1 AIWWTLPSRPVGLAA
16 AVAFDADGVPTIR
29 AASERDAAI
38 ALGYLHAR
46 DRLFQ
51 MEMMRRN
58 AEGRLSE
65 LAGPAT
71 LRLDRFHRTLGLAGR
86 AEADYAALLPDTRA
100 ILDAYAEGVNLL
112 IRQRGRFASPEFLP
126 LGTPEPWRPAQ
137 SLLWAKTMGLYLS
150 NNWRTEIERAS
161 LAARLPPE
169 RLWELWP
176 LDSSPG
182 RPDVLALDGPR
193 PAPVR
198 AAEAP
203 ALPGVATL
211 LAQLPVFGTD
221 APLPSSASNAW
232 AVSRGVRGAPILASD
247 PHLSYGAPVIW
258 YLARIELPE
267 RTLRGATSPGVPFVV
282 IGRSHDLAWG
292 FTTTHSD
299 TQDVFI
305 EDEAAVT
312 ASREEV
318 IRVRGAPDHRLRIR
332 ETRNGPVI
340 SDLDPGQ
347 GRMLAV
353 RMANLEPNDSAAT
366 GLLALNR
373 AASLAEARAAAAL
386 IASPPQN
393 LMLADRHGGI
403 AMFLTGRVPIRAEG
417 HDGALPARAA
427 PWQGF
432 VPFDALPHAG
442 NPASGRLVNANNRIQ
457 PPPEPGTSAEPYL
470 GRDWFGDWRF
480 RRIHERLDA
489 APASLDGS
497 AAIQMDAVSLLAREA
512 LPVLAAL
519 PRGSG
524 ALATAQA
531 LLANWDGGIRADAAQ
546 PLIWNAFARRLQ
558 ALAFRRAGVP
568 DAPDSAEFLRFL
580 LHDEGAA
587 WWCGGDCR
595 ALAGIALAE
604 VVGELAARLGTDP
617 EAWRWGALHVARFEH
632 PLLRFVPVLGRLT
645 SLAAPVSGDNET
657 VQRQGMR
664 GTGWTAI
671 HGSGLRFVAD
681 MADADSAHLVIATGQ
696 SGHPLSRH
704 WGDWL
709 ARWRDGP

>member
-1 AIWWTLPSRPVGLAA
+1 
-16 AVAFDADGVPTIR
+16 
-29 AASERDAAI
+29 
-38 ALGYLHAR
+38 
-46 DRLFQ
+46 
-51 MEMMRRN
+51 
-58 AEGRLSE
+58 
-65 LAGPAT
+65 
-71 LRLDRFHRTLGLAGR
+71 
-86 AEADYAALLPDTRA
+86 
-100 ILDAYAEGVNLL
+100 VNLL
-112 IRQRGRFASPEFLP
+112 IRQRGRFAAPEFLP
-126 LGTPEPWRPAQ
+126 LGTAEPWRPAQ

-150 NNWRTEIERAS
+150 NNWRTEIERS
-161 LAARLPPE
+161 DLAARLPPD

-176 LDSSPG
+176 LDASPG

-193 PAPVR
+193 PPPVR
-198 AAEAP
+198 AAEVH
-203 ALPGVATL
+203 ALPGVRGA
-211 LAQLPVFGTD
+211 A
-221 APLPSSASNAW
+221 APASGLRRGCAPALQRLQCVGPFPAASVARRSWRAIRISPTAPPSSGISPASSCRA
-232 AVSRGVRGAPILASD
+232 
-247 PHLSYGAPVIW
+247 
-258 YLARIELPE
+258 
-267 RTLRGATSPGVPFVV
+267 TLRGATSPGVPFVV

-497 AAIQMDAVSLLAREA
+497 
-512 LPVLAAL
+512 
-519 PRGSG
+519 PRSRWMPSPSWRGRPCPY
-524 ALATAQA
+524 
-531 LLANWDGGIRADAAQ
+531 W
-546 PLIWNAFARRLQ
+546 P
-558 ALAFRRAGVP
+558 P
-568 DAPDSAEFLRFL
+568 
-580 LHDEGAA
+580 
-587 WWCGGDCR
+587 CR
-595 ALAGIALAE
+595 AA
-604 VVGELAARLGTDP
+604 
-617 EAWRWGALHVARFEH
+617 
-632 PLLRFVPVLGRLT
+632 
-645 SLAAPVSGDNET
+645 AAPWRPPRPCSPT
-657 VQRQGMR
+657 GM
-664 GTGWTAI
+664 A
-671 HGSGLRFVAD
+671 A
-681 MADADSAHLVIATGQ
+681 SAPMRR
-696 SGHPLSRH
+696 SP
-704 WGDWL
+704 
-709 ARWRDGP
+709 